1 MNNWRLLIL
10 FLFIGCL
17 LTACMPDLVENEMP
31 DLDEYE
37 IVFQSLESDIEALTF
52 YNFDTEKAYDLVFTR
67 EVTRPIVSR
76 SEGVIPVLH
85 TSNNFAGLI
94 DLETE
99 RLKSCSGWP
108 NYWIAADPQAHSPYD
123 IILATPSNIYRYDL
137 KNCETSEILFDMDNY
152 RDIVK
157 YDGGIKGCSI
167 TPDGKQ
173 LYIGK
178 AGWDSPA
185 KYTLFMLELE
195 GGELLKIGAGISPS
209 VSNGGSLLA
218 YFGYDGLYLLDLSTQ
233 ITEKLLDFPKPDT
246 VYPPQIFWSADD
258 KELLFHFEPQ
268 RKEGSLFDDLEIV
281 VYNLEKRE
289 MNTLPVKGR
298 YPSWIHE

>member
-1 MNNWRLLIL
+1 MNIRRLLIL
-10 FLFIGCL
+10 FFIIGCL
-17 LTACMPDLVENEMP
+17 LNACMPDLIENELP
-31 DLDEYE
+31 DLDDYE
-37 IVFQSLESDIEALTF
+37 IVFQSLESDLEALTF
-52 YNFDTEKAYDLVFTR
+52 YNIETKTAYNLMFTR

-76 SEGVIPVLH
+76 SERVIPVLR

-108 NYWIAADPQAHSPYD
+108 NNWIAADPQGQGPYD
-123 IILATPSNIYRYDL
+123 IILATTSNVYRYDL
-137 KNCETSEILFDMDNY
+137 KNCEISEMLFDMDNY

-157 YDGGIKGCSI
+157 YDGGLMGFSI
-167 TPDGKQ
+167 TPDEEQ

-178 AGWDSPA
+178 AGWDSPT

-195 GGELLKIGAGISPS
+195 DGELFKTGVGISPS
-209 VSNGGSLLA
+209 VSNGGTLLA
-218 YFGYDGLYLLDLSTQ
+218 YFSYDGLYLLDLTSQ
-233 ITEKLLDFPKPDT
+233 ITEKLLDFPKPNT

-281 VYNLEKRE
+281 VFNLEKKE
-289 MNTLPVKGR
+289 KTILPVKGL
-298 YPSWIHE
+298 YPSWIQE

>member
-1 MNNWRLLIL
+1 MNIRRLLIL
-10 FLFIGCL
+10 FFIIGCL
-17 LTACMPDLVENEMP
+17 LNACMPDLIENELP
-31 DLDEYE
+31 DLDDYE
-37 IVFQSLESDIEALTF
+37 IVFQSLESDLEALTF
-52 YNFDTEKAYDLVFTR
+52 YNIETKKTYDLVFTR

-76 SEGVIPVLH
+76 SERVIPLLH

-123 IILATPSNIYRYDL
+123 IILATTSNVYRYDL
-137 KNCETSEILFDMDNY
+137 KNCEISEMLFDMDNY

-157 YDGGIKGCSI
+157 FDGGLKGFSI

-173 LYIGK
+173 LYIGE
-178 AGWDSPA
+178 AGWDSPT
-185 KYTLFMLELE
+185 KYTLFILELE
-195 GGELLKIGAGISPS
+195 DGELFKIGVGISPS
-209 VSNGGSLLA
+209 VSNSGTLLA
-218 YFGYDGLYLLDLSTQ
+218 YFSYDGLYLLDLTSQ
-233 ITEKLLDFPKPDT
+233 ITEKLLDFPKPNT

-258 KELLFHFEPQ
+258 KEMLFHFEPQ

-281 VYNLEKRE
+281 VFNLEKKE
-289 MNTLPVKGR
+289 KTILPVKGL
-298 YPSWIHE
+298 YPSWIQE